1 MKYLLSI
8 LVSLL
13 SYISLSGYV
22 DASEGLVKLETSEI
36 DTFAL
41 GVPHGPVP
49 ENIGGTGRK
58 LHAPPSII
66 GNIATET
73 GASTLVLSHFMARSL
88 YKVEESL
95 KVIRSRFTGSL
106 VSANDLDCINL

>member
-1 MKYLLSI
+1 M
-8 LVSLL
+8 
-13 SYISLSGYV
+13 
-22 DASEGLVKLETSEI
+22 
-36 DTFAL
+36 
-41 GVPHGPVP
+41 PVP
-49 ENIGGTGRK
+49 ENIAGVGRK

-88 YKVEESL
+88 YNMEDNL
-95 KVIRSRFTGSL
+95 KVIRSRYSGSL

>member
-13 SYISLSGYV
+13 SYISLSGEADV
-22 DASEGLVKLETSEI
+22 LVM
-36 DTFAL
+36 
-41 GVPHGPVP
+41 HRPVP
-49 ENIGGTGRK
+49 ENIRGAGRK
-58 LHAPPSII
+58 LHPPPSII

-88 YKVEESL
+88 YKVEENL
-95 KVIRSRFTGSL
+95 RVIRSRFTGSL
-106 VSANDLDCINL
+106 VCANYLDCINL

>member
-1 MKYLLSI
+1 MKYYLSVLVALLSNMSFDV
-8 LVSLL
+8 LVM
-13 SYISLSGYV
+13 
-22 DASEGLVKLETSEI
+22 
-36 DTFAL
+36 
-41 GVPHGPVP
+41 HMPVP
-49 ENIGGTGRK
+49 ENIGEAGRN

-88 YKVEESL
+88 YKVEENL
-95 KVIRSRFTGSL
+95 RVIRSRFTGSL